1 MKIDDILTLPFSDV
15 ISRLCVDSFQS
26 RGEVTE
32 RDPKSYLEEYNG
44 KRVRRTTSVDKRENK
59 EVDVFSETEK
69 DAEGNA
75 IKTGTKPV
83 FVAKIHTNIPKKI
96 VRVANAFLFGGEMKV
111 EVSDSN
117 DASEYFKTLFVDQL
131 KMKSVFSQFARTVM
145 VETKSAMHFFPKI
158 VNVNGKD
165 EIQIGVRILSYENS
179 DFYKHSNE
187 FGDMDAFVRKYKA
200 EGDDGKQHD
209 YVWIQTAT
217 KEITAVSNSGT
228 WELTEKPN
236 PAGKITVVYA
246 EQDAPEW
253 EDIATSLDA
262 LEMRL
267 SRLID
272 TNDYFS
278 EPILKSYG
286 DTALP
291 TKNTVGKTIEY
302 PVTVDEETGKM
313 LHGDADYLVWQQ
325 SIESTKLEIDELKGE
340 IHSGTS
346 TPDIS
351 FENLK
356 DIGAITGIGMKF
368 MFMDAY
374 IKSIEKMEIFGPA
387 VQRAVSVVKALISN
401 VAQKGYKTA
410 LDANNIKV
418 TFRSI
423 LPDDLKEYIDILKAA
438 NGDKPINASE
448 TITALSPFTKDA
460 VEEVKKINEEANAE
474 SQRSSMIGTTLQ

>member
-1 MKIDDILTLPFSDV
+1 MKIDDILALPFADV
-15 ISRLCVDSFQS
+15 VTKLSVDSFDS
-26 RGEVTE
+26 EDGSE

-44 KRVRRTTSVDKRENK
+44 RRERRSTSVGKRENK
-59 EVDVFSETEK
+59 QIDVFSETEK

-83 FVAKIHTNIPKKI
+83 FVSKVHTNIPKKI
-96 VRVANAFLFGGEMKV
+96 VRVARAFLFGGEMKV
-111 EVSDSN
+111 EVRDSN

-131 KMKSVFSQFARTVM
+131 KMKSIFSQFARTVM
-145 VETKSAMHFFPKI
+145 VETKGAMHFFPK
-158 VNVNGKD
+158 VVTVDGKD
-165 EIQIGVRILSYENS
+165 ELQIGVRILSYKNS
-179 DFYKHSNE
+179 EFYIHRNE
-187 FGDMDAFVRKYKA
+187 YDDVDAFIRKYKA
-200 EGDDGKQHD
+200 EGEDGKQHD

-217 KEITAVSNSGT
+217 KEITAVSDGGEWT
-228 WELTEKPN
+228 QDVKPN
-236 PAGKITVVYA
+236 LVGKITVVYA

-262 LEMRL
+262 LEMRI

-286 DTALP
+286 VSAMP
-291 TKNTVGKTIEY
+291 TKDTVGKTIEY
-302 PVTVDEETGKM
+302 PVFVDPDSGKEY
-313 LHGDADYLVWQQ
+313 HGDSDYLVWQQ
-325 SIESTKLEIDELKGE
+325 SIESTKLELDELKGE

-387 VQRAVSVVKALISN
+387 VQRSVSVIKALIGN
-401 VAQKGYKTA
+401 VAQKQYKSK
-410 LDANNIKV
+410 LDTNNIKV
-418 TFRSI
+418 SFRSI

-460 VEEVKKINEEANAE
+460 VEEVKKINDEADAE
-474 SQRSSMIGTTLQ
+474 SKRGSMIGTTLQ

>member
-1 MKIDDILTLPFSDV
+1 MKIDDILALPFADV
-15 ISRLCVDSFQS
+15 VTRLCVDP
-26 RGEVTE
+26 VE

-44 KRVRRTTSVDKRENK
+44 KRERRSTSVGKRENK
-59 EVDVFSETEK
+59 QIDVFSETEK

-75 IKTGTKPV
+75 VKTGTKPV
-83 FVAKIHTNIPKKI
+83 IVAKVHTNIPKKI
-96 VRVANAFLFGGEMKV
+96 VRVAVAFLFGGEMKV
-111 EVSDSN
+111 EFSDSN

-131 KMKSVFSQFARTVM
+131 KMKSVLSQFARAVM
-145 VETKSAMHFFPKI
+145 VETKAAMHFFPKT
-158 VNVNGKD
+158 VNVNGTD
-165 EIQIGVRILSYENS
+165 EIQIGVRILSCKNS
-179 DFYKHSNE
+179 EIFKHGNE
-187 FGDMDAFVRKYKA
+187 YGDMDAFVRKYKA
-200 EGDDGKQHD
+200 EGEDGKQHD

-217 KEITAVSNSGT
+217 KEITAVSNSGS
-228 WELTEKPN
+228 WELSEKPN
-236 PAGKITVVYA
+236 LAGKLTIVWS
-246 EQDAPEW
+246 EQDDPEW
-253 EDIATSLDA
+253 EDEAIPLDA
-262 LEMRL
+262 YEMRL

-286 DTALP
+286 VSAMP
-291 TKNTVGKTIEY
+291 TKDTVGKTIEY
-302 PVTVDEETGKM
+302 PVFIDPDSGKEY
-313 LHGDADYLVWQQ
+313 HGDSDYLVWQQ
-325 SIESTKLEIDELKGE
+325 SIESTKLELDELKGE

-387 VQRAVSVVKALISN
+387 VQRSVSVIKALIGN
-401 VAQKGYKTA
+401 VAQTKYKTA
-410 LDANNIKV
+410 LEANNIKV
-418 TFRSI
+418 SFRSI

-460 VEEVKKINEEANAE
+460 VEEVKRINDEADAE
-474 SQRSSMIGTTLQ
+474 SKRGSMIGTNL